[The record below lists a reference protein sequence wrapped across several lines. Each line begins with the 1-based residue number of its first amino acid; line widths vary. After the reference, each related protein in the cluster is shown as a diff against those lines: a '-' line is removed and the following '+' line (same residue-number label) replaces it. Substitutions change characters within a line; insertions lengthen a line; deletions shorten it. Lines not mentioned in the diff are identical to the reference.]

1 MCVPGDCRTRQA
13 ARPASVPAH
22 CVPLGCAGYRGQMQ
36 SLVGLS
42 GVEPVS
48 PGPCPVFSLNYKP
61 KLGW

>member
-1 MCVPGDCRTRQA
+1 MCAPGKRRARQA
-13 ARPASVPAH
+13 ARAIAA
-22 CVPLGCAGYRGQMQ
+22 GCILLARRARGQMQ

>member
-1 MCVPGDCRTRQA
+1 MIA
-13 ARPASVPAH
+13 ARPSPGLRLRMRGR
-22 CVPLGCAGYRGQMQ
+22 PSLPGGLLLAGLARGQRQ